1 MNGLLVFVVALLAW
15 VLLSARLQ
23 RWSITGAIVLTGAGL
38 LAAWLPADTGAAL
51 ETEWVRALI
60 EATLAVVLFV
70 DASSIAVRW
79 FRREWRYPLRLLG
92 IGFPLTF
99 VLGALVALVLFAGL
113 NPWVAAVIGAALAPT
128 DAALGL
134 AILENE
140 RIPLR
145 FRQVINVESGLN
157 DGLATPVVAFCI
169 ALAAADLDRTVA
181 HPVSTAVVEIA
192 IGVVVGALVGAVLG
206 FLTRVAAAS
215 LVAEPLL
222 VPLVPLVTALVTYLG
237 VVQLGGNGFVA
248 AFVAG
253 VAYGGANDAARSE
266 AHEHRLAPVAPDTL
280 LLFTQRTAQLMALGV
295 WFVFGAAVLSR
306 IDLASIPRV
315 LVYAVLSLTVLRMVP
330 VAIAALG
337 SRLPWDTVLLAGWL
351 GPRGL
356 ASIIFALLAAEEIGG
371 SDGDFVLEVVA
382 VTVALSVLA
391 HGLSAGP
398 LATWYAARH
407 PADATGTA
415 DDEAAAPA

>member
-23 RWSITGAIVLTGAGL
+23 RWSITGAIVLTAAGL
-38 LAAWLPADTGAAL
+38 VAAWLPADTGSQL
-51 ETEWVRALI
+51 HSEWVRVLI

-169 ALAAADLDRTVA
+169 ALATADLDRTVA
-181 HPVSTAVVEIA
+181 HPVSSAVVEIV

-215 LVAEPLL
+215 HVAEPLL
-222 VPLVPLVTALVTYLG
+222 VPLVPLVTALATYLG

-253 VAYGGANDAARSE
+253 VAYGTANNAGRSE
-266 AHEHRLAPVAPDTL
+266 AREHRHAPVAPETL

-337 SRLPWDTVLLAGWL
+337 AHLPWDTVLLAGWL

-407 PADATGTA
+407 PADAA